1 MLLRALGVCGA
12 GAVLL
17 VASSCG
23 TPSDER
29 VLPPPAARPQGPTRS
44 VSPSGADDA
53 PGTLARPWRTLRHAL
68 EALRPGQTLVVRGG
82 RYSERLGG
90 ETPIRVRAATRTR
103 PILVRVRR
111 GERAVLEG
119 LLWLKGASY
128 WTLDGLEVRWRRDG
142 APDEHMV
149 KLEGGTGWRLT
160 RAVISGARSYA
171 GLLVAGTPS
180 SWRIDR
186 SCIYDTRPANDR
198 NQDHNI
204 YVNTGLGADSGLIE
218 RNVVFGAPNGSNLKI
233 GGTGS
238 EGGSDDVTVR
248 FNTFADAA
256 QPILVGGETSDT
268 LIEAN
273 IVLRGRRGYLI
284 RGYELDGEGNVARG
298 NLGWGAGRFI
308 ENDAGS
314 GEGVRDGGGNELAP
328 ASPFAATNTCA
339 DFARA
344 TGESAA
350 YGHLARGR
358 G

>member
-12 GAVLL
+12 GALL
-17 VASSCG
+17 LAASSCG
-23 TPSDER
+23 TLSDER
-29 VLPPPAARPQGPTRS
+29 VLPPVVPPPQGATRS
-44 VSPSGADDA
+44 VAPSGANDA
-53 PGTLARPWRTLRHAL
+53 PGTLARPWRTLRYAL

-90 ETPIRVRAATRTR
+90 DRPIEVRPGTRKR

-128 WTLDGLEVRWRRDG
+128 WTLEGLEIRWRGDG

-171 GLLVAGTPS
+171 AVLVAGTPS
-180 SWRIDR
+180 AWRIDN
-186 SCIYDTRPANDR
+186 SCIHDTYPANDR
-198 NQDHNI
+198 NQDHNL

-233 GGTGS
+233 GGTGE

-248 FNTFADAA
+248 FNTFARAA

-273 IVLRGRRGYLI
+273 ILLSGRRGYLI

-298 NLGWGAGRFI
+298 NLGWGARRFI
-308 ENDAGS
+308 ENDDGS

-328 ASPFAATNTCA
+328 SSPFAAAETCA
-339 DFARA
+339 DFGRA
-344 TGESAA
+344 TGDGAA
-350 YGHLARGR
+350 YGHLARG
-358 G
+358 GG

>member
-1 MLLRALGVCGA
+1 MLLRALGACGA
-12 GAVLL
+12 GALL
-17 VASSCG
+17 LAASSCG

-29 VLPPPAARPQGPTRS
+29 VLPPVAPPPQGGTRS
-44 VSPSGADDA
+44 VAPSGADSA

-82 RYSERLGG
+82 RYSERLGAD
-90 ETPIRVRAATRTR
+90 TPIAVRPGTRKQ
-103 PILVRVRR
+103 PILVRVPR

-119 LLWLKGASY
+119 LLWLGGASN
-128 WTLDGLEVRWRRDG
+128 WTLDGLEVSWRRDG
-142 APDEHMV
+142 KPDEHMV

-171 GLLVAGTPS
+171 GVLVAGTPS

-186 SCIYDTRPANDR
+186 SCISDTRPANDR
-198 NQDHNI
+198 NQDHNV

-218 RNVVFGAPNGSNLKI
+218 RNIVFGAPNGSNLKI

-248 FNTFADAA
+248 FNTFAEAA

-268 LIEAN
+268 LIERN
-273 IVLRGRRGYLI
+273 IVSAGSRGYLI
-284 RGYELDGEGNVARG
+284 RGYELDGEGNVARE

-308 ENDAGS
+308 ENDDGS

-328 ASPFAATNTCA
+328 APPFAATRTCA
-339 DFARA
+339 DFAKA
-344 TGESAA
+344 SEGSAA
-350 YGHLARGR
+350 YGHLAPGR

>member
-1 MLLRALGVCGA
+1 MLLRALAVCGA
-12 GAVLL
+12 GALLL

-23 TPSDER
+23 TTSDER
-29 VLPPPAARPQGPTRS
+29 VLPPVTPQPQGTTRS
-44 VSPSGADDA
+44 VAPSGSDDS
-53 PGTLARPWRTLRHAL
+53 PGTPARPWRTLRHAL
-68 EALRPGQTLVVRGG
+68 QQLRPGQTLVVGGG

-90 ETPIRVRAATRTR
+90 ETPIAVRPATRER

-128 WTLDGLEVRWRRDG
+128 WTLDGLEVSWRRDG

-171 GLLVAGTPS
+171 AVLVAGTPS
-180 SWRIDR
+180 SWRIDN
-186 SCIYDTRPANDR
+186 SCIHDTYPANDR
-198 NQDHNI
+198 NQDHNL

-233 GGTGS
+233 GGTGA

-273 IVLRGRRGYLI
+273 IILAGRRGYLI
-284 RGYELDGEGNVARG
+284 RGYELDGDGNVARG

-314 GEGVRDGGGNELAP
+314 GEGVRDGGGNRLAA
-328 ASPFAATNTCA
+328 ASPFEAMEACA
-339 DFARA
+339 DFAQA
-344 TGESAA
+344 ADDAVA
-350 YGHLARGR
+350 YGHLARRR